1 MSWFESWFDSP
12 YYHILYQH
20 RDETEAKFFLDNL
33 LNELQLPEKASIL
46 DLACGKGRH
55 SIYLNSKGYRVTGA
69 DLSPE
74 SIQAANL
81 HATEDLNFIVQDM
94 REPIKSKLFDAV
106 FNLFTSFGYFD
117 SEAEN
122 LKVLEAVR
130 QNLVPEKGIFVL
142 DFMNA
147 AKAVKNLVL
156 SETKELQGIRFEIRR
171 FVENRK
177 IIKEIRFSDKGRD
190 YYFTEMVNAFLL
202 KDFEQMFQRCGL
214 SIEKFYGNYALDAFD
229 VENSDRL
236 ILIAKT
242 C

>member
-130 QNLVPEKGIFVL
+130 QNLVPEKGVFVL